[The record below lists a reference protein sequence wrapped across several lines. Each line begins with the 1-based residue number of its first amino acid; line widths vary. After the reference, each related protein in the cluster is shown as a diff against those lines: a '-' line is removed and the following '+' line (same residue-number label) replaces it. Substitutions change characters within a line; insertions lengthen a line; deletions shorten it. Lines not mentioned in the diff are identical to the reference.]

1 MGAPRKWFMLPDANF
16 SAISSMSAILLLTT
30 LAQAKLPCLFLEEGA
45 GRRGSL
51 LVRHNRVSGRFT
63 SKNRLYPLKTAESD
77 FRRRANQNKGAS
89 LTPRIKNHNRE
100 ESRKRLLEPRSQK
113 GLTVVYVYFS
123 SGEFPFKV

>member
-1 MGAPRKWFMLPDANF
+1 MVYVTGRKLF
-16 SAISSMSAILLLTT
+16 SHLFHECYSVTNNSRASEASM
-30 LAQAKLPCLFLEEGA
+30 LFLEEGA

-51 LVRHNRVSGRFT
+51 LVRHNRVSGRFA